1 MSVSSTFVSSSSNEI
16 LLQSGFLMEKNFD
29 RSNPVPL
36 KPVILDDTIGITS
49 IADALSESSPKPRES
64 AKAACK
70 ENNTVL
76 LTVTI
81 RTCSPLSN

>member
-1 MSVSSTFVSSSSNEI
+1 MLVSSTFASSSNEI
-16 LLQSGFLMEKNFD
+16 LLQSDFLMEKSFE

-49 IADALSESSPKPRES
+49 TADALSESSPKPRES

-70 ENNTVL
+70 MNKTAY
-76 LTVTI
+76 
-81 RTCSPLSN
+81 S